1 MEIKPRFN
9 AQTFPIFN
17 FKKEKW
23 YMFNKIKKFF
33 GFSDGQT
40 EEKVSN
46 SGISEEKVVDTG
58 EKVSNFS
65 ISEGKVSLDDT
76 KVVEEEMKRVLLD
89 DVRESGIREGI
100 ISETMSEYKIR
111 KRKEKQRAAR
121 EVKEV
126 ISRRANINDMYMME
140 RFGIKGK
147 GGLCYPNF
155 MAVNF
160 SGFMVGKE
168 VDTNKIVVF
177 AGVNDVNSRHFT
189 VNGRKIT
196 YNYLSQNMDTGKV
209 MKGYLWY
216 RVLDLGILKEMYEVG
231 DFIDE
236 ASRVWLSDYFSYL
249 EFIEKYRK
257 DHPGEKLEIDEIE
270 REIK

>member
-1 MEIKPRFN
+1 
-9 AQTFPIFN
+9 
-17 FKKEKW
+17 
-23 YMFNKIKKFF
+23 
-33 GFSDGQT
+33 
-40 EEKVSN
+40 
-46 SGISEEKVVDTG
+46 VVDTG

-126 ISRRANINDMYMME
+126 ITRRANINDMYMME

-160 SGFMVGKE
+160 SGFMVGRF
-168 VDTNKIVVF
+168 IF
-177 AGVNDVNSRHFT
+177 LR
-189 VNGRKIT
+189 
-196 YNYLSQNMDTGKV
+196 TGK
-209 MKGYLWY
+209 
-216 RVLDLGILKEMYEVG
+216 R
-231 DFIDE
+231 
-236 ASRVWLSDYFSYL
+236 
-249 EFIEKYRK
+249 
-257 DHPGEKLEIDEIE
+257 LEIILFKIMMM
-270 REIK
+270 RCGATTKQIIILSMNGASC

>member
-1 MEIKPRFN
+1 
-9 AQTFPIFN
+9 
-17 FKKEKW
+17 
-23 YMFNKIKKFF
+23 MFDKIKKFF
-33 GFSDGQT
+33 GFSDDKT
-40 EEKVSN
+40 DEKVSQSSN
-46 SGISEEKVVDTG
+46 FDEKIDDVDG
-58 EKVSNFS
+58 KVSKSSNFD
-65 ISEGKVSLDDT
+65 EKVSLDDT
-76 KVVEEEMKRVLLD
+76 RVVEDEMKRVLLD
-89 DVRESGIREGI
+89 DVRESGIRDGI

-126 ISRRANINDMYMME
+126 IARRANVNDMYMME

-168 VDTNKIVVF
+168 VETNKIVVF
-177 AGVNDVNSRHFT
+177 AGVNDVNSRNFV

-216 RVLDLGILKEMYEVG
+216 RVLDLGVLREMYEVG

-249 EFIEKYRK
+249 DFIKKYR
-257 DHPGEKLEIDEIE
+257 DEHPGEKLEIDEIE